1 MIRRLGR
8 ELQLVIDLIQ
18 QIFRLLTVALQILF
32 IGLLGGNDLLKS
44 VPA

>member
-1 MIRRLGR
+1 LTLGR
-8 ELQLVIDLIQ
+8 ELQLVVDLIQ
-18 QIFRLLTVALQILF
+18 QIFRLLSVALQIPF